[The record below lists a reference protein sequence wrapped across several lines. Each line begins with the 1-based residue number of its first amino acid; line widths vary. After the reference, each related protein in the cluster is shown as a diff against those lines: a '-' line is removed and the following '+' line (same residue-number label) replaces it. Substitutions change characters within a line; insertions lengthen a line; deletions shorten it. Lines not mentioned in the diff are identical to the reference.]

1 MADSYSVT
9 NNKDNNNLFT
19 NSIEKT
25 NYNQNKKL
33 DKNAFLNLLVT
44 QLQNQDPLNPV
55 EDKEFIAQMAQ
66 FSSLEQLQQ
75 LNQKF
80 DSNLESL
87 SKIKESIDEQ
97 NENINNSL
105 NELKDSIL
113 DSLSSLK
120 SSFKNIEN
128 TQSESLNN
136 DTEMINQLINLNKA
150 FESYDINSD
159 SKAK

>member
-9 NNKDNNNLFT
+9 NNKDSNNLFT

>member
-150 FESYDINSD
+150 FEGYDINSD
-159 SKAK
+159 SQAK

>member
-105 NELKDSIL
+105 NELKDSML

>member
-105 NELKDSIL
+105 NELKDSML

-150 FESYDINSD
+150 FEGYDINSD
-159 SKAK
+159 SQAK

>member
-9 NNKDNNNLFT
+9 NNKDSNNLFT

-33 DKNAFLNLLVT
+33 DKNAFFNLLVT